1 VIRVTRLRVR
11 NYRGISALDA
21 QIDGNGLIAKGRN
34 GSGKTSVLNALGSA
48 LAAADIGPEAVRL
61 GEADGE
67 ILVDLDAAGSALQVR
82 RRFGPNGSTLSV
94 TNDDGDRKS
103 KPATYLADLLG
114 TSPLDVIGVVLE
126 KDKKKRRE
134 RILAA
139 LPVRVTVEQLRRWV
153 PALPETY
160 DTSGHGL
167 EVIERLRS
175 GAYAKRTEAN
185 KAEKAAAEELA
196 RKQAAAKAAAAEVPP
211 GAGEHPAAS
220 EAAARAAADLESLRA
235 RRVAAEKTRER
246 LAGMRTHAE
255 KLRADAAEATEQAK
269 DRPSE
274 DEIAAAAKATNEA
287 EAEVKRIEV
296 LLVTAR
302 AIAATSA
309 EACDELI
316 DRARASDREAA
327 RAAELTTQAEQVEKS
342 MEEAID
348 VVADEEIAA
357 AETAS
362 TAAQAA
368 LEAAKKRVLAEAAQA
383 ALTSAE
389 QAATAAK
396 AEADRLDAVVRALST
411 EAPAA
416 ILAEA
421 GDVAAGLELRD
432 DEVYL
437 KGVSL
442 DRQCGADQ
450 MRFAAD
456 IARALHPKVGFLVVD
471 GMERLDPEQ
480 LETFV
485 AAATADGRQL
495 FGSLVDRGDLVLAAV
510 EHVAPAP
517 AAAKGAA

>member
-1 VIRVTRLRVR
+1 MIRVTRLQLK
-11 NYRGISALDA
+11 NYRGISAIDA
-21 QIDGNGLIAKGRN
+21 PVSGGGFIAKGRN
-34 GSGKTSVLNALGSA
+34 GGGKTSVLNALGAA
-48 LAAADIGPEAVRL
+48 LAAADIGPDAVRI

-67 ILVDLDAAGSALQVR
+67 ILVDLDVAGTALHVR
-82 RRFGPNGSTLSV
+82 RRFGASGSTLAV
-94 TNDDGDRKS
+94 TTDEGDRKA

-185 KAEKAAAEELA
+185 KVEKATAEELA
-196 RKQAAAKAAAAEVPP
+196 RKQAAAKAALDEMPLGAPMLPYAERV
-211 GAGEHPAAS
+211 AGEATAA
-220 EAAARAAADLESLRA
+220 LESLRA

-246 LAGMRTHAE
+246 LAGMRAHAE
-255 KLRADAAEATEQAK
+255 KLRADAATAEEAAK
-269 DRPSE
+269 DRPTEGSIASAE
-274 DEIAAAAKATNEA
+274 RFVDDAVAEIQRLEEALAKAKQ
-287 EAEVKRIEV
+287 EVSDFRRNV
-296 LLVTAR
+296 SALGLR
-302 AIAATSA
+302 AQAADA
-309 EACDELI
+309 A
-316 DRARASDREAA
+316 AA
-327 RAAELTTQAEQVEKS
+327 RAADLTAQADGVEKS
-342 MEEAID
+342 LDEAVD
-348 VVADEEIAA
+348 TVADEEIAQAETANRDAQMELGAARKRLAAADAQAAAEA
-357 AETAS
+357 AETA
-362 TAAQAA
+362 AA
-368 LEAAKKRVLAEAAQA
+368 V
-383 ALTSAE
+383 
-389 QAATAAK
+389 AK

-421 GDVAAGLELRD
+421 GDIAAGLELRE

-450 MRFAAD
+450 MRFAAE

-485 AAATADGRQL
+485 AAATVDGRQL

-510 EHVAPAP
+510 EHVAPV
-517 AAAKGAA
+517 AAKGAA